1 MNVRKLTLLVL
12 AVLLLAGCQ
21 LGKTPPTEQPKQP
34 DGAYPAAPVQ
44 PEAVPYVPPEQRPAG
59 SPSSVYPAFNDGD
72 QIPWEKAIALM
83 SYGEVSKITVTQSLQ
98 VTLFLK
104 DGRTLLSQQ
113 PAEGALQLALDACG
127 DLCKDIEVV
136 NE

>member
-12 AVLLLAGCQ
+12 AVLLLTGCQ
-21 LGKTPPTEQPKQP
+21 FGTPKSTEEPKQP

-72 QIPWEKAIALM
+72 QISWENAIALIN
-83 SYGEVSKITVTQSLQ
+83 YGEVTKITVAQSLQ
-98 VTLFLK
+98 VALFLK

-113 PAEGALQLALDACG
+113 PAEGELQKILDACG
-127 DLCKDIEVV
+127 DLCKAIEVI
-136 NE
+136 NQ